1 MYYENKYLI
10 KSFTVSKFVVLLHHT
25 KQLTAME
32 LQAAK
37 TLALRL
43 MNEHG
48 LLESRWTFTFDN
60 AIRRFGSCQYRGRR
74 ITLSKKLVSIND
86 EARVRNTILHEIAHA
101 LTPGHH
107 HDSVW
112 QRMAISIG
120 CDGERCYDSKEV
132 STPETRYVGTCPN
145 GHTHKRSKL
154 TDRSSRS
161 SCGRCSSSYNPE
173 YKITWRLNPKY

>member
-1 MYYENKYLI
+1 
-10 KSFTVSKFVVLLHHT
+10 
-25 KQLTAME
+25 ME

-48 LLESRWTFTFDN
+48 LLESRWAFSFDN
-60 AIRRFGSCQYRGRR
+60 ATRRFGSCHYGRR
-74 ITLSKKLVSIND
+74 QITLSKKLVSINE

-101 LTPGHH
+101 LTPGEHH
-107 HDSVW
+107 NHVW
-112 QRMAISIG
+112 RRMAIAIG
-120 CDGERCYDSKEV
+120 CDGERCYSSKEV
-132 STPETRYVGTCPN
+132 ATPETRYIGACPS

-154 TDRSSRS
+154 TERSRRS

-173 YKITWRLNPKY
+173 HKITWHLNPRY